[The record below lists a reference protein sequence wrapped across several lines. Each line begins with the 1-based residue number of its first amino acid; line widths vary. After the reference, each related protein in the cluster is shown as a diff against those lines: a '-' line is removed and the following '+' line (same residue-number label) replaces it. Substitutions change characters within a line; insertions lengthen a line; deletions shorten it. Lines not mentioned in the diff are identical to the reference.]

1 MTGIFSSEQREFA
14 RAVRDFCRREC
25 PDSET
30 LLKLTEDGRESHSQP
45 LYEKLAATGY
55 LTVSMPEQLGG
66 SGGGIVEQ
74 VLLFEELFYGL
85 LPVHGAGSTHTVA
98 GVFKRFA
105 TEEQARGAIEAIAA
119 GAVYSISISEPEA
132 GSDAANIACR
142 ATPTEGG
149 YRITGQKTWCSDAQ
163 FASKILLVARTSQGD
178 SPHHGLTMFDVPTN
192 ARGLEISPIST
203 MGGSEVNDLYFADVF
218 VPESAVVGEVDR
230 AWPQLMAGLNGERLV
245 CAAQGLGMA
254 QRTLDDLVAYLKQR
268 EQFGRPIGTFQA
280 LRHRVAD
287 LAVALESA
295 RALTYQTAAR
305 IDAESPSKE
314 LASLTSMCKVL
325 STETAK
331 KIALEGVQMMGGYGY
346 ATEFGMEAHLRR
358 AIAPTIYAGTNE
370 MQREIIANGMGLRG

>member
-1 MTGIFSSEQREFA
+1 M
-14 RAVRDFCRREC
+14 
-25 PDSET
+25 
-30 LLKLTEDGRESHSQP
+30 
-45 LYEKLAATGY
+45 
-55 LTVSMPEQLGG
+55 
-66 SGGGIVEQ
+66 EQ

-85 LPVHGAGSTHTVA
+85 APVHGAGSTHTVA

-105 TEEQARGAIEAIAA
+105 TEEQARAAIDAIAS

-132 GSDAANIACR
+132 GSDAANIGCR
-142 ATPTEGG
+142 ADPVGGG
-149 YRITGQKTWCSDAQ
+149 YRINGQKTWCSDAQ
-163 FASKILLVARTSQGD
+163 FASRILLVARTSRGD
-178 SPHHGLTMFDVPTN
+178 SPHHGLTMFDIPAETQ
-192 ARGLEISPIST
+192 GLEISPIST

-218 VPESAVVGEVDR
+218 VPDSAVIGEVDR
-230 AWPQLMAGLNGERLV
+230 AWHQLMAGLNGERLV

-254 QRTLDDLVAYLKQR
+254 RRTLDDLVAYLKQR

-305 IDAESPSKE
+305 IDTESPSKE
-314 LASLTSMCKVL
+314 LASLTSMCKVA

-331 KIALEGVQMMGGYGY
+331 RVALEGVQMMGGYGY